1 MAKALQMPFL
11 SISLPPRVQNGEWP
25 PLRMLRV
32 GGSVGIRNAVSVSLK
47 PVSDHCIEFQGG
59 QRAES
64 AAKMTCTS
72 SVDPPFRFFQF
83 AFVAEKLHETAFV
96 QEVNDLPQVRHQ
108 FNLISA
114 WELQQWKYHQ
124 RPSRLVGSYP

>member
-59 QRAES
+59 QRAEN

-72 SVDPPFRFFQF
+72 SIADPGTFSRPTFQIF
-83 AFVAEKLHETAFV
+83 SICL
-96 QEVNDLPQVRHQ
+96 R
-108 FNLISA
+108 S
-114 WELQQWKYHQ
+114 
-124 RPSRLVGSYP
+124 